1 MAKVN
6 TKLKA
11 SLMESGRW
19 ADFVRRRSDLILSGK
34 RPAEAN
40 AIASAEFS
48 DPSNAVSDPSNAV
61 KASVPVSVSASVDNN
76 FGSMLSDFGERE
88 CSILDQVLWV
98 ARYMDILDV
107 PKELCP
113 DPAAWSLLVAC
124 RESPQFRSDF
134 WTRMYAKAIPSRIKE
149 SSEFSGD
156 NFDGKEEVDLCE
168 VLLASAQSD
177 EEEDE

>member
-11 SLMESGRW
+11 SLMDSGRW
-19 ADFVRRRSDLILSGK
+19 ADFVRRRSDLVLSGK

-40 AIASAEFS
+40 EIASAEFS
-48 DPSNAVSDPSNAV
+48 DPSNAVSAPSNAV
-61 KASVPVSVSASVDNN
+61 KASVPASVPASVDDN

>member
-19 ADFVRRRSDLILSGK
+19 ADFVRRRSDLVLSGK

-48 DPSNAVSDPSNAV
+48 DPSNAV
-61 KASVPVSVSASVDNN
+61 KASVPVSASASVDDN

-177 EEEDE
+177 DEEDE

>member
-6 TKLKA
+6 TKFKA

-19 ADFVRRRSDLILSGK
+19 ADFVRRRSDLVLSGK

-61 KASVPVSVSASVDNN
+61 KASVPVSASVDNN

>member
-19 ADFVRRRSDLILSGK
+19 ADFVRRRSDLVLSGK

-48 DPSNAVSDPSNAV
+48 DPSNAV
-61 KASVPVSVSASVDNN
+61 KASVPVSVPASVDDN

-177 EEEDE
+177 DVEDE

>member
-6 TKLKA
+6 AKLKE

-19 ADFVRRRSDLILSGK
+19 ADFVRRRSDLISSGK

-48 DPSNAVSDPSNAV
+48 DPSNAV
-61 KASVPVSVSASVDNN
+61 KASVPASVPASVDNN
-76 FGSMLSDFGERE
+76 FGSMLSDFGDRE